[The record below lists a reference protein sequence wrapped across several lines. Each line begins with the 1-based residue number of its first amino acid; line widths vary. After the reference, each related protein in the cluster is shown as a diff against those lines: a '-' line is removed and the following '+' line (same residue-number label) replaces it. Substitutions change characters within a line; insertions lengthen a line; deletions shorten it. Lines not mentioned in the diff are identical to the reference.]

1 MRRTS
6 IGTALV
12 LTAVTLG
19 GLTACTS
26 TDSGSEGGPSGAA
39 GTPAQAT
46 KATPTSPVR
55 IEDGFMPDLV
65 GQSVMS
71 AYGQLSGSM
80 RFEDAS
86 GQGRVVPTGDARAE
100 EWKVCTQEP
109 KPGAAVASGQQLVIG
124 AVKNSENC

>member
-19 GLTACTS
+19 CLTACTS
-26 TDSGSEGGPSGAA
+26 TDSGSEGGPTRAA
-39 GTPAQAT
+39 TPAQAT
-46 KATPTSPVR
+46 KPTPTSPVR

-65 GQSVMS
+65 GQSVTS

-86 GQGRVVPTGDARAE
+86 GQGRIVPTGDARAE
-100 EWKVCTQEP
+100 EWKVCTQDP
-109 KPGAAVASGQQLVIG
+109 KAGAAVADGQEMVIG
-124 AVKNSENC
+124 AVKNTENC